1 MGLLEWLGR
10 DPCGVF
16 DQDPERKGSAGLLKL
31 RHQAKDTG
39 CHYGRNDG
47 QENKCDQGRKRNDK
61 DGEQVHSCT
70 SPANCRNTKRVAF
83 SAYCSK
89 RASSQS
95 YSSRFAR
102 VARRTAAAVRWAGF
116 MPIVDRRCLGTEAS
130 SKTTKGSNPIDASP
144 G

>member
-16 DQDPERKGSAGLLKL
+16 DQDPERKRSPGLLKL

-70 SPANCRNTKRVAF
+70 SPAHCRTTQRVAF
-83 SAYCSK
+83 SPYCSK

-102 VARRTAAAVRWAGF
+102 ISMRTAAAVSRAGL
-116 MPIVDRRCLGTEAS
+116 MPIFTTRGLGTEAS
-130 SKTTKGSNPIDASP
+130 SIT
-144 G
+144 